1 MMPLANTTI
10 INIFNAIKCAASFA
24 AYTATI
30 IFTGDASAAT
40 ALRNYNRRLYG
51 RFQL

>member
-10 INIFNAIKCAASFA
+10 INIFYAIKCAASFA

-40 ALRNYNRRLYG
+40 ALRN
-51 RFQL
+51 